1 MTRKILLIFICSM
14 MMFSACKDDPTG
26 SSNSPEYFIE
36 IRNTH
41 SFLRAMPA
49 GVEREREFSIIVNN
63 EDGVG
68 VSGME
73 VSISVL
79 EGNGQ
84 VTPQNAIT
92 NENGNVSAAYS
103 TIVPLGRSVAR
114 LKVSS
119 GSVSQIVTLTFNGS
133 NPPANIN
140 LISETPQLLV
150 SKNTNGQIKLEAVV
164 TDEFG
169 VGVPGLML
177 KYELAEFSP
186 DFPVFGSISGAEFTD
201 DQGRMEAAFR
211 TDRGAGKEFI
221 IVRVDEANYADMN
234 ALVPI
239 TVRILEEEPRY
250 FSIVANP
257 TEHHDIHPDSL
268 ITSDI
273 IITVKDQYNF
283 GVPNLRVNICA
294 DIGTLQTPA
303 LTDSSGM
310 ITVQHSV
317 TPSSDVESEGN
328 FTATITAELPDL
340 EWTETATIKFF
351 PIYIEPGTIT
361 MDADRPFIW
370 SDGAGLSLAT
380 LTVILKDADGQ
391 VMSGEEIVL
400 TKSFLN
406 CAVQTPVITDS
417 MGIAR
422 AVFDDNG
429 EPSVDERGMP
439 APVVITAAYPPMDL
453 EASVELTIREWIRVT
468 RFDVLARGRGP
479 FYPGDSME
487 VHVTCYLNNGSPAP
501 HDTELHF
508 LATYGHWRDDVLNAR
523 SASNW
528 YYAPDFIRIDTCHV
542 YVTTPLDT
550 VYSNPF
556 YFDLVCGPPAQ
567 IDVTA
572 EPDQIPAGSNEIVTI
587 SATVTDE
594 RGNPVRPGTYVSF
607 SSSQGGNDQSAVTD
621 VDGTCSA
628 QFSVYGSQAGAIIT
642 ATVDSGSGP
651 IEASVEIET
660 IGGPPH
666 RIRLELDPDI
676 ISVPDIGGNTVSNVR
691 GLLFDRNSDPVLFQ
705 VPVIF
710 EISGGMGH
718 PQGPAFFY
726 NDDYSQSIEVISNN
740 GIAEVE
746 IHSGTISQNV
756 EVNAHSFRDE
766 ERENIIRS
774 LSKPLIVTSMPWSIN
789 ISNISINRNGRSL
802 GGSEWSLDVSIT
814 VSDDSNNPVAAE
826 VPVTFSVEPDI
837 ATIEPALTGN
847 PDSRG
852 ISRPGVANTTL
863 VYHSGDSFSSF
874 ELTVTARSPL
884 GEAENTSDH
893 VLPFQEGVLELN
905 IDPANWMFREDRE
918 VADIRVWAV
927 LHDGNGVRINNAPIL
942 FTSNR
947 ARFWWMDNS
956 TGHYRMFFPRVSRKF
971 TGQQDDRNDE
981 EPGTATVYLR
991 ASEEDIFNN
1000 PFLLEDQ
1007 VYVHASV
1014 EGYEDISAGPV
1025 FIFFTR
1031 DID

>member
-1 MTRKILLIFICSM
+1 
-14 MMFSACKDDPTG
+14 
-26 SSNSPEYFIE
+26 
-36 IRNTH
+36 
-41 SFLRAMPA
+41 
-49 GVEREREFSIIVNN
+49 
-63 EDGVG
+63 
-68 VSGME
+68 
-73 VSISVL
+73 
-79 EGNGQ
+79 
-84 VTPQNAIT
+84 
-92 NENGNVSAAYS
+92 
-103 TIVPLGRSVAR
+103 
-114 LKVSS
+114 
-119 GSVSQIVTLTFNGS
+119 
-133 NPPANIN
+133 
-140 LISETPQLLV
+140 
-150 SKNTNGQIKLEAVV
+150 
-164 TDEFG
+164 
-169 VGVPGLML
+169 
-177 KYELAEFSP
+177 
-186 DFPVFGSISGAEFTD
+186 
-201 DQGRMEAAFR
+201 
-211 TDRGAGKEFI
+211 
-221 IVRVDEANYADMN
+221 
-234 ALVPI
+234 
-239 TVRILEEEPRY
+239 
-250 FSIVANP
+250 
-257 TEHHDIHPDSL
+257 
-268 ITSDI
+268 
-273 IITVKDQYNF
+273 
-283 GVPNLRVNICA
+283 
-294 DIGTLQTPA
+294 
-303 LTDSSGM
+303 
-310 ITVQHSV
+310 
-317 TPSSDVESEGN
+317 
-328 FTATITAELPDL
+328 
-340 EWTETATIKFF
+340 
-351 PIYIEPGTIT
+351 
-361 MDADRPFIW
+361 
-370 SDGAGLSLAT
+370 
-380 LTVILKDADGQ
+380 
-391 VMSGEEIVL
+391 
-400 TKSFLN
+400 
-406 CAVQTPVITDS
+406 
-417 MGIAR
+417 
-422 AVFDDNG
+422 
-429 EPSVDERGMP
+429 
-439 APVVITAAYPPMDL
+439 
-453 EASVELTIREWIRVT
+453 
-468 RFDVLARGRGP
+468 
-479 FYPGDSME
+479 
-487 VHVTCYLNNGSPAP
+487 
-501 HDTELHF
+501 
-508 LATYGHWRDDVLNAR
+508 
-523 SASNW
+523 
-528 YYAPDFIRIDTCHV
+528 
-542 YVTTPLDT
+542 
-550 VYSNPF
+550 
-556 YFDLVCGPPAQ
+556 
-567 IDVTA
+567 
-572 EPDQIPAGSNEIVTI
+572 
-587 SATVTDE
+587 
-594 RGNPVRPGTYVSF
+594 VSF

-628 QFSVYGSQAGAIIT
+628 QFSVYGSQEGAIIT
-642 ATVDSGSGP
+642 ATVDGGGGP

-847 PDSRG
+847 PDWRG